1 MPPQRRRAPRGRGQE
16 QTQQSTPSVGE
27 ETPQTVQ
34 QEPPASTSRGHGH
47 ASIGLKASA
56 GRPAPDEQA
65 TPFLPPEQSLADCSD
80 GEQHEGIPVPKLPLK
95 RRRGQPPKTKKVA
108 PKQSNVDAPGSSRN
122 PPAALPN
129 EEIQAASPPVNLSQ
143 LHAVQG
149 GSAEPSMHVVDRS
162 AASSGAKEM
171 ENTRITRSLSKS
183 LEDPGI
189 RKCTVSMGVRMSGRS
204 KEVREMPSSAAAEG
218 PGTKK
223 RSKRRGSPPVA
234 QREVAVTSPAHSS
247 PRGDTFQARNVP
259 TYSSFLMPPEPT
271 GQQRVTR
278 ALSKLQMEKGPTNE
292 TSEEIHRNVRTVGS
306 VSDQPAL
313 SCSVVTKTPRVHQQ
327 GKTLDAPESL
337 TDETDPKAGPSSS
350 RLSYRRR
357 LLFEKNALENSTLE
371 KGTRNIQVKTRT
383 SKHQLTS
390 DDAAK
395 ASRSTT
401 FHGGQGDAET
411 SSPARK
417 KGSTGEKP
425 ARAVPQGVSKTNAS
439 AELPPERGRSRR
451 LSAETSHAEAGPSG
465 DKTTRRQK
473 SSQEVPHSLRI
484 TASDRQHTSGTQNIQ
499 VSARTSKHQLTS
511 DDAAK
516 ASRSTTFHGGQG
528 DAETS
533 SPARKKGST
542 GEKPARAVPQ
552 GVSKT
557 NASAELPPE
566 TGRSK
571 RLSAETSHAE
581 AGPSGDKTTRRQKSS
596 QEMPHSLRITASD
609 RQHASGTQNIQVSA
623 RTSKH
628 QLASDDAAK
637 ASRSTTLQGSQGDA
651 ESSSSAREKGSTGE
665 RTARAIRQGVSKKN
679 ASAELPPET
688 GRSKRLSA
696 ETSHAEAGPSGDKT
710 VRTQKSSQEMPHSLG
725 ITSSDQQHAS
735 GSSHSRSRESRRQVE
750 GRGNSPHIEHVPESR
765 AGTISRAPQQRTE
778 REKLRARPRHLW
790 QRKIAQE
797 PVFIVEDREP
807 SRHAPS
813 PISRSKADATLS
825 LSPAPVSVASTSDEG
840 YAGKLGFHWYEA
852 TFGALQHGRTDA
864 ADDEIES
871 LHWKSDTE
879 ECVSENDSSDVD
891 SGEDLSVLPWDND
904 SRSTQFSKD
913 LEPSQKMQRLDRWQ
927 KDARKR
933 VQARLLGV
941 RVTNRAWD
949 TIDKWHSHFLEN
961 MGQSVQAMAER
972 VGHNRIEEEDVVWFI
987 HRHLGTADPTKLWA
1001 LADKLL
1007 PAELRDQIYPATKCN
1022 MASND
1027 A

>member
-1 MPPQRRRAPRGRGQE
+1 MPPRTRRAPRDRGRE
-16 QTQQSTPSVGE
+16 KTQQSTPSVGE

-34 QEPPASTSRGHGH
+34 QEPPASTSRGRGR
-47 ASIGLKASA
+47 ASVGLKASA
-56 GRPAPDEQA
+56 GQQAPDEQA
-65 TPFLPPEQSLADCSD
+65 TPSLPPEQSLADCSD
-80 GEQHEGIPVPKLPLK
+80 GEQHEGMPVPKLPLK

-108 PKQSNVDAPGSSRN
+108 PKQSNVGAPGSSRN

-143 LHAVQG
+143 LH
-149 GSAEPSMHVVDRS
+149 VVDNS

-183 LEDPGI
+183 LEDPHI
-189 RKCTVSMGVRMSGRS
+189 RKCTVSMGVCVSVRAKG
-204 KEVREMPSSAAAEG
+204 EVREKTSGAAAEG
-218 PGTKK
+218 LGTKK
-223 RSKRRGSPPVA
+223 RAKRRDSLPVA
-234 QREVAVTSPAHSS
+234 QREVAVTSAAHSS
-247 PRGDTFQARNVP
+247 SCGDTSQARNVSA
-259 TYSSFLMPPEPT
+259 YSSFLMPPGPI

-278 ALSKLQMEKGPTNE
+278 ALSKLRTEKGPTNE

-313 SCSVVTKTPRVHQQ
+313 SCGAVTKTPRVHQQ
-327 GKTLDAPESL
+327 GKTLDAPGSR
-337 TDETDPKAGPSSS
+337 TDETDLKAGPSSS

-357 LLFEKNALENSTLE
+357 LLFEKDALENSTLE
-371 KGTRNIQVKTRT
+371 KGTRNVEVKTRT

-395 ASRSTT
+395 ASGSTL

-425 ARAVPQGVSKTNAS
+425 ARAVPQGVSKNNVS
-439 AELPPERGRSRR
+439 AQPPPERRRSKR
-451 LSAETSHAEAGPSG
+451 LSAETCAEAGPSG
-465 DKTTRRQK
+465 DKT
-473 SSQEVPHSLRI
+473 
-484 TASDRQHTSGTQNIQ
+484 A
-499 VSARTSKHQLTS
+499 
-511 DDAAK
+511 
-516 ASRSTTFHGGQG
+516 
-528 DAETS
+528 
-533 SPARKKGST
+533 
-542 GEKPARAVPQ
+542 
-552 GVSKT
+552 
-557 NASAELPPE
+557 
-566 TGRSK
+566 
-571 RLSAETSHAE
+571 
-581 AGPSGDKTTRRQKSS
+581 
-596 QEMPHSLRITASD
+596 
-609 RQHASGTQNIQVSA
+609 
-623 RTSKH
+623 
-628 QLASDDAAK
+628 
-637 ASRSTTLQGSQGDA
+637 
-651 ESSSSAREKGSTGE
+651 
-665 RTARAIRQGVSKKN
+665 
-679 ASAELPPET
+679 
-688 GRSKRLSA
+688 
-696 ETSHAEAGPSGDKT
+696 
-710 VRTQKSSQEMPHSLG
+710 RTQKSSQEMPHSLG

-735 GSSHSRSRESRRQVE
+735 GSSHSRSRESRRQAE
-750 GRGNSPHIEHVPESR
+750 GRGNSPHTEHVPESR
-765 AGTISRAPQQRTE
+765 AGTKSQASQQRTE

-790 QRKIAQE
+790 QRKTAQE

-807 SRHAPS
+807 TRHAPS

-825 LSPAPVSVASTSDEG
+825 LSPAPLSVASSSDEG

-852 TFGALQHGRTDA
+852 TFGALQRGRTDA

-879 ECVSENDSSDVD
+879 EYVSENDSSDVD

-972 VGHNRIEEEDVVWFI
+972 VGHNQIEEEDVVWFI
-987 HRHLGTADPTKLWA
+987 HRHLGTADPMKLWA

-1022 MASND
+1022 LASND